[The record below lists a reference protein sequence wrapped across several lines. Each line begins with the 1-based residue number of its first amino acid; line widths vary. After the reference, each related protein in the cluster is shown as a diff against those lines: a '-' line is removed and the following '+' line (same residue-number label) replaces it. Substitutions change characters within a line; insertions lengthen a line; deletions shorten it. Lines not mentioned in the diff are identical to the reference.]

1 MTEFVCGVITL
12 IIYFG
17 LAGGFAWLFNTVK
30 DAGSAVADL
39 VKPSGA
45 GSTAGSG
52 AYNTKTGSGSS
63 SYGEFTPIDTAPGWE
78 TSVGIFGTDGH
89 GDGYGYYGGGFGDG
103 E

>member
-1 MTEFVCGVITL
+1 MTDFVCGVITL
-12 IIYFG
+12 VIYFG
-17 LAGGFAWLFNTVK
+17 LAGGFAWLFNGAK
-30 DAGSAVADL
+30 DVGSAVADL
-39 VKPSGA
+39 VSLSNTGA
-45 GSTAGSG
+45 KAGGG
-52 AYNTKTGSGSS
+52 ANNTKIGNGCS